1 VTTLPSN
8 LAAVADDLAR
18 ATLKDSRRAIKRR
31 RIVTV
36 VVAFALLALTASA
49 AIATGWLSEKTPTAA
64 AVPELA
70 AGSGGAGVQ
79 ILLSGLGSRL
89 RALSSEATPGGGV
102 CIALTGFEK
111 QCVPTLLVKQQIAWF
126 TRSLDDGTTVIFG
139 IAREQVTGV
148 DALLNDGRTLPAQ
161 FGNGAFYIELNEGP
175 PTHLLLHM
183 SDGTSATKAISP
195 CPPATPDC
203 AH

>member
-1 VTTLPSN
+1 VTALPSN

-18 ATLKDSRRAIKRR
+18 ATLKDSRRTIKRR

-36 VVAFALLALTASA
+36 AVAFALLALTASA

-79 ILLSGLGSRL
+79 VLLSGLGSQL
-89 RALSSEATPGGGV
+89 RALSSEATPGGGI
-102 CIALTGFEK
+102 CITLTGFEA

-139 IAREQVTGV
+139 IVREQVTGV
-148 DALLNDGRTLPAQ
+148 DALLSDGRTQPAQ
-161 FGNGAFYIELNEGP
+161 IGNGAFYLELTEGP
-175 PTHLLLHM
+175 PTHVLLHM
-183 SDGTSATKAISP
+183 SDGTSVTKAVSP